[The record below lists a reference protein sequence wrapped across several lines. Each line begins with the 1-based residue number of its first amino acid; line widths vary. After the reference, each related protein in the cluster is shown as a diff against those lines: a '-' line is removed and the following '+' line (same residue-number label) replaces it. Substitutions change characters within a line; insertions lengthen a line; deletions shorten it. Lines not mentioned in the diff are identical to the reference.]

1 MTGLVCL
8 KKGFGLVFR
17 KGIKRYS
24 LGPLVINLILYLLL
38 GFFLVE
44 QFSRLLEWGINL
56 VPEWLDFLVPVAWT
70 MFAVLSFVLVGYSF
84 AMVAMIIGA
93 PFHGLLAEK
102 IAVELGYR
110 NFDEPL
116 TFNALCRITI
126 RALKRECVKLFYHL
140 PRIFIVVILAF
151 ALSFIPVVNIL
162 APLLTFAWAA
172 WSMAIQVI
180 DYPADNDQIEFRPML
195 LKMRK
200 KRNQCLIFGGASAFL
215 VSIPIVNLI
224 AIPAAVAG
232 ATKLWLEEIEP

>member
-1 MTGLVCL
+1 MTGLISL
-8 KKGFGLVFR
+8 KKGFGLIFR

-24 LGPLVINLILYLLL
+24 LGPLAINLILYLLI
-38 GFFLVE
+38 GGFLVE
-44 QFSRLLEWGINL
+44 QFSRLLEWGMSL
-56 VPEWLDFLVPVAWT
+56 VPEWLSFLVPLVWT
-70 MFAVLSFVLVGYSF
+70 MFAILSFVVVGYSF

-102 IAVELGYR
+102 VAVELGYR

-116 TFNALCRITI
+116 TFKVLCRTTI
-126 RALKRECVKLFYHL
+126 RAIKRECVKLLYQL
-140 PRIFIVVILAF
+140 PRILIVVMLAF

-172 WSMAIQVI
+172 WSMAIQII

-200 KRNQCLIFGGASAFL
+200 KRSQCLVLGGVSAFL
-215 VSIPIVNLI
+215 MSIPVINLI